1 MKITLFESFGPI
13 VASRNVPFICLWV
26 RNPACTLQ
34 AWMGDNRES
43 KLRPKKHCKT
53 SPFLPFCKSYTKYRK
68 MCSFCHIGNIWQYF
82 AMLGNIFNLPHINCV
97 ISKNFVYILHE
108 VFFALSIL
116 QVYIPGVLLIIC
128 YLSAYLLTFLP
139 NVLQKGQTKSKWF
152 FQADVSSKKW
162 TNKFDFTTC
171 WLVLF
176 VFWKKVKAPKRHFEI
191 NWPLVCTSQ

>member
-1 MKITLFESFGPI
+1 MKMTLFESSGPI

-139 NVLQKGQTKSKWF
+139 NVLQKGQTKSKCLLHFVAF
-152 FQADVSSKKW
+152 FHVA
-162 TNKFDFTTC
+162 
-171 WLVLF
+171 LLF
-176 VFWKKVKAPKRHFEI
+176 STGVDNKKVGVDNEKALELTNSTVLSFP
-191 NWPLVCTSQ
+191 